1 MAHLKVFLA
10 VFSVLLL
17 TALLAPFQLVGL
29 WLKLPIRQSIPILW
43 HRYTCFMLGIRVHVH
58 GDLAKGRPLLIAANH
73 ASWLDIIVIGSLGKL
88 CFIAKS
94 DMQTWP
100 LFGWLAKLQRTIFV
114 EREERR
120 KTGKQ
125 VNEISERLASGEV
138 VVLFPEGTTSDGNYL
153 LSFKS
158 SLFGAAAAAVPHSPT
173 EIVHIQPVAIA
184 YTRVHG
190 MPMGR
195 FHRSL
200 ASWPGD
206 IPLGSHLIG
215 VLKEGAIDVDVTFG
229 DLVDFTSSSN
239 RKVVSREVEN
249 SIRTM
254 LMQKLRGRP

>member
-1 MAHLKVFLA
+1 MAYLKVFFA
-10 VFSVLLL
+10 VFSVMVV
-17 TALLAPFQLVGL
+17 TICLAPFQLIGL
-29 WLKLPIRQSIPILW
+29 WLKLPIRQTIPEIW
-43 HRYTCFMLGIRVHVH
+43 HRFTCFMLGIRVHIH
-58 GDLAKGRPLLIAANH
+58 GDFAKGRPLLIAANH

-114 EREERR
+114 EREKRR
-120 KTGKQ
+120 KTGQQ
-125 VNEISERLASGEV
+125 VSEISERLASGEV

-153 LSFKS
+153 LGFKS

-173 EIVHIQPVAIA
+173 ETVHIQPVAIA

-195 FHRSL
+195 YHRPL

-229 DLVDFTSSSN
+229 DVIDYTLSSN
-239 RKVVSREVEN
+239 RKAVSREVEN